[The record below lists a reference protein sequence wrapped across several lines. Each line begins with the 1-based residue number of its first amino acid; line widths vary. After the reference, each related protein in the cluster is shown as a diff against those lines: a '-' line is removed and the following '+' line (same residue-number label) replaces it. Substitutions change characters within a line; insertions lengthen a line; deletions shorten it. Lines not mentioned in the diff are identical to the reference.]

1 MGVFSKKQDVTVL
14 VHDEINL
21 VSGNQVFFLLLFLLL
36 VDGIERDSIEEKNV
50 KIKEEK
56 YQRISKEI
64 RVNITL

>member
-1 MGVFSKKQDVTVL
+1 MGVFFKKQDVTVL

-36 VDGIERDSIEEKNV
+36 VDGIERDSIEEENV